1 MKRIFLISIFTV
13 LASFS
18 IFSETKENN
27 LHLEVSG
34 FLGIKNGEQNEFVYT
49 KVNNT
54 YEKLSQLDWTM
65 KDLFYSGA
73 KINFLYKNFSFSAA
87 GAGFFPKESGIMT
100 DSDWQGISI
109 GFTKKTNLSY
119 SENELLEGFF
129 LDTNAGYRLKF
140 SDFFSLRT
148 NLGFEYNYY
157 FFMAKNGYGWYG
169 DYKTTGDYKTSYDDE
184 KAKFY
189 KKGQLAK
196 ISLKRIDYSI
206 YILVNPSFCITKYIE
221 INPFFKIVPFSFFK
235 EVDHH
240 YDFNSAGTFWYDIG
254 NSFFSENQFGI
265 EIIAK
270 PLKKISFCFEYSYT
284 FNIRY
289 KGEIAINTEGEEKPF
304 VLQKGIKSAFEQKM
318 HNFSI
323 GAKWTIF

>member
-1 MKRIFLISIFTV
+1 MKKIFLISIFTV

-87 GAGFFPKESGIMT
+87 GAVFFPKESGTMT
-100 DSDWQGISI
+100 DSDWQGIST

-169 DYKTTGDYKTSYDDE
+169 DYTTSYDDE
-184 KAKFY
+184 KATFY
-189 KKGQLAK
+189 KKGQLAQ

-240 YDFNSAGTFWYDIG
+240 YGFYSAGTFWYDTG

-270 PLKKISFCFEYSYT
+270 PLKK
-284 FNIRY
+284 NI
-289 KGEIAINTEGEEKPF
+289 
-304 VLQKGIKSAFEQKM
+304 VLL
-318 HNFSI
+318 
-323 GAKWTIF
+323 

>member
-1 MKRIFLISIFTV
+1 MKKIFLISIFTV

-157 FFMAKNGYGWYG
+157 FFMASNGYAWYG
-169 DYKTTGDYKTSYDDE
+169 NSSTPYYSENAIFHPKSG
-184 KAKFY
+184 
-189 KKGQLAK
+189 KKE
-196 ISLKRIDYSI
+196 ISLERINYSV
-206 YILVNPSFCITKYIE
+206 YFLVNSEFHITRYFE
-221 INPFFKIVPFSFFK
+221 VNPFFKVAPFSFFK
-235 EVDHH
+235 EIDHH
-240 YDFNSAGTFWYDIG
+240 ILREIFWYDYG

-289 KGEIAINTEGEEKPF
+289 KGEIAANKEGEEKPF

>member
-1 MKRIFLISIFTV
+1 MKKIFLISIFTV

-157 FFMAKNGYGWYG
+157 FFMASNGYAWYG
-169 DYKTTGDYKTSYDDE
+169 NSSTPYYSENAIFHPKSG
-184 KAKFY
+184 
-189 KKGQLAK
+189 KKE
-196 ISLKRIDYSI
+196 ISLERINYSV
-206 YILVNPSFCITKYIE
+206 YFLVNSEFHITRYFE
-221 INPFFKIVPFSFFK
+221 VNPFFKVAPFSFFK
-235 EVDHH
+235 EIDHH
-240 YDFNSAGTFWYDIG
+240 ILREIFWYDYG

-289 KGEIAINTEGEEKPF
+289 KGEIAANTEGEEKPF